1 VKTKSPSE
9 LAQINS
15 LSDLPVPT
23 PILNLLSPSKK
34 AEEKKKRFNINFN
47 LDLKQN
53 VLNMFLAFCRN
64 ILVYKTLQ
72 PNFELLTLG

>member
-1 VKTKSPSE
+1 LVKTKSPSE

-34 AEEKKKRFNINFN
+34 AEEKKKRF
-47 LDLKQN
+47 
-53 VLNMFLAFCRN
+53 
-64 ILVYKTLQ
+64 Y
-72 PNFELLTLG
+72 